1 MPSYRWPRT
10 IFRCIGGFVLKLLK
24 GNQVTVETPAVLDMT
39 ELLTRVDHDRELVS
53 ELFFI
58 FRSVVPTHLK
68 RLSDAVAGDL
78 PRQVQIESHTLR
90 GMLLNLSAGRAAA
103 LADDLENLGREGKL
117 AGAREALAAFQSE
130 VEILLLHMEASE
142 FPQ

>member
-1 MPSYRWPRT
+1 M
-10 IFRCIGGFVLKLLK
+10 LKLLK